1 MKKIWD
7 WYYGKAS
14 IRKKL
19 IISYLI
25 LVILPILVLGMY
37 SYYVSKKNL
46 IRQTKHTMESNVDA
60 ISYSLQ
66 NDIQRE
72 TDNIKYLSYNAKLRG
87 KWIEKQKCV
96 SKRNERFCRAHILV
110 FYSQ

>member
-1 MKKIWD
+1 MKKIWN

-37 SYYVSKKNL
+37 SYYVSKKKSDKTDEAYNGKQC
-46 IRQTKHTMESNVDA
+46 RCNF
-60 ISYSLQ
+60 LQ
-66 NDIQRE
+66 F
-72 TDNIKYLSYNAKLRG
+72 AK
-87 KWIEKQKCV
+87 
-96 SKRNERFCRAHILV
+96 
-110 FYSQ
+110 

>member
-46 IRQTKHTMESNVDA
+46 IRQTKHTILTVCKMIFNEKLT
-60 ISYSLQ
+60 IL
-66 NDIQRE
+66 
-72 TDNIKYLSYNAKLRG
+72 NIY
-87 KWIEKQKCV
+87 
-96 SKRNERFCRAHILV
+96 HIMQ
-110 FYSQ
+110 S